1 MRLCDCPGL
10 VFPSL
15 VEKPLQVLAGIYPI
29 AQLQE
34 PYSAIRYLAE
44 RIPIIEILKIKHP
57 ASRDSKPGDD
67 DFTKQISDWSPLD
80 VCEGK
85 ILSF

>member
-15 VEKPLQVLAGIYPI
+15 VCKPLQILAGIYPV

-34 PYSAIRYLAE
+34 PYNAIRYLAE
-44 RIPIIEILKIKHP
+44 RIPVIQILKLKHP
-57 ASRDSKPGDD
+57 AQEN
-67 DFTKQISDWSPLD
+67 TNLD
-80 VCEGK
+80 AQQQEGV
-85 ILSF
+85 I